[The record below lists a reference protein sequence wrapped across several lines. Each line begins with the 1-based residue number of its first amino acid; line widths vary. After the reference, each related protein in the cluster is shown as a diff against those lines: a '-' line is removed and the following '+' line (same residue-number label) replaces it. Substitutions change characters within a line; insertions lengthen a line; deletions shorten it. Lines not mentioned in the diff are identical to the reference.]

1 MDPAAVST
9 LKAHCVYSLAVLLW
23 LLIEQK
29 YCRPDYAVTSNVNN
43 VYDSI
48 AEKKDSAFIEKR
60 IPSRGEQS
68 GGKQQALRLVVS
80 MFNAQK
86 QEELMLSWLDN
97 FKLQVTTVLSSY
109 ETMETTV

>member
-1 MDPAAVST
+1 MDPAAAST

-60 IPSRGEQS
+60 IPSKGEVS
-68 GGKQQALRLVVS
+68 DGKQQALRLVVS